1 MSDKSYKDRRTFTR
15 VALDTPYFVRISVI
29 GGDSYKVIL
38 SNISARGIQ
47 AELPVSVGSGE
58 VPGNARVEI
67 SEFPDDL
74 KYLNQISG
82 TVMWVTDG
90 HCGIQFEQ
98 ELEDDNFV
106 DFLEHL

>member
-1 MSDKSYKDRRTFTR
+1 MAYKNHDDRRALTR
-15 VALDTPYFVRISVI
+15 VALDTPYFVRLSVI

-38 SNISARGIQ
+38 SNINARGIQ
-47 AELPVSVGSGE
+47 AELPTGVGSEE

-67 SEFPDDL
+67 NDFPQDL
-74 KYLNQISG
+74 EYLNQISG

-90 HCGIQFEQ
+90 YCGVQFEQ

-106 DFLEHL
+106 EFLEHL